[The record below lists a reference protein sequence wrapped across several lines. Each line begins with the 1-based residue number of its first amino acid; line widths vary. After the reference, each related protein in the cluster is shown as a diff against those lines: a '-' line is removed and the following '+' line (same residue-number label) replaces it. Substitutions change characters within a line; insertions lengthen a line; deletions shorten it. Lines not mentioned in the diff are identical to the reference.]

1 MSWRSPGD
9 RINFMLESV
18 FGSRWHRKLFHE
30 TRRRIAKLWL
40 KLNPQVEIIGV
51 TGSYGK
57 TNTVRAIN
65 LVLSEKYQTLQTDL
79 NLDTIYNLPITILKL
94 RPWHRML
101 VLEYGVD
108 HINEMDF
115 HLWLVRPKIGV
126 LAGISPVHA
135 DEEHLGSLG
144 NILKEKEKLLAVIP
158 KDGWV
163 ILNWD
168 DENIRKAKIK
178 TQAKI
183 LKYGISKEADFWA
196 ENIKVDLSG
205 TSFVVHHAREKI
217 LLKIPL
223 LGKHFVHSALVSF
236 AVGKICG
243 LSPKQIITGLKKLEP
258 LRGRMS
264 LEKGP
269 LGTILLDDHLRANLA
284 STIAGL
290 ETFSALPCQGRKIGV
305 LGEMG
310 EMGRYDKEGHRQVG
324 QEITKLKIDFLVSV
338 GPLQKET
345 ARETIAGGMKKEN
358 IFWAKDVKEAAE
370 ILKKILKKGDFVY
383 LKGSLLRHLER
394 ILLILEGK
402 RVKCTLVS
410 CHNYGQCQ
418 TCPNLM

>member
-1 MSWRSPGD
+1 
-9 RINFMLESV
+9 MLESV

-65 LVLSEKYQTLQTDL
+65 LVLSEKYKTLQTDL

-94 RPWHRML
+94 RPYHKIL

-108 HINEMDF
+108 KIGEMDF
-115 HLWLVRPKIGV
+115 HLGLVKPKIGV
-126 LAGISPVHA
+126 LTGISPVHA
-135 DEEHLGSLG
+135 DKEHLGSLE
-144 NILKEKEKLLAVIP
+144 NILKEKIKLLSAIP
-158 KDGWV
+158 KDGWA

-168 DENIRKAKIK
+168 DENIKKAKIK

-183 LKYGISKEADFWA
+183 LRYGISKEADFWA

-205 TSFVVHHAREKI
+205 TSFIIHDDNQSSQVKI
-217 LLKIPL
+217 LL
-223 LGKHFVHSALVSF
+223 LGRHFVHCALVAF

-243 LSPKQIITGLKKLEP
+243 LNKKQIVSGLGKLKP
-258 LRGRMS
+258 LPGRMS

-269 LGTILLDDHLRANLA
+269 LGTVLLDDHLRANLA
-284 STIAGL
+284 STLAGL
-290 ETFSALPCQGRKIGV
+290 ETFSALPHRGRKIAV

-324 QEITKLKIDFLVSV
+324 QEIAKLKIDFLVSV

-345 ARETIAGGMKKEN
+345 AKEAIAGGMKKEN
-358 IFWAKDVKEAAE
+358 VFWVKDVKEAAE
-370 ILKKILKKGDFVY
+370 VLKKILKEGDFLY

-394 ILLILEGK
+394 ILLILQGRK
-402 RVKCTLVS
+402 VKCNLVS
-410 CHNYGQCQ
+410 CHTYSQCLD
-418 TCPNLM
+418 CPNLKKEI

>member
-1 MSWRSPGD
+1 
-9 RINFMLESV
+9 MLESV
-18 FGSRWHRKLFHE
+18 FGPRWHRKILHKS
-30 TRRRIAKLWL
+30 RRQIAKVWL
-40 KLNPQVEIIGV
+40 KLNPKVTLIGV
-51 TGSYGK
+51 TGSFGK
-57 TNTVRAIN
+57 TNTVRAISQ
-65 LVLSEKYQTLQTDL
+65 VLSEKYKTLQTDL

-94 RPWHRML
+94 RPFHRML
-101 VLEYGVD
+101 VLEYGID
-108 HINEMDF
+108 KIGEMDF
-115 HLWLVRPKIGV
+115 HLWLAKPKIGI
-126 LAGISPVHA
+126 LTGITPVHA
-135 DEEHLGSLG
+135 DEEHLGSLE
-144 NILKEKEKLLAVIP
+144 NILKEKIKLLSAIP
-158 KDGWV
+158 KDGWA

-205 TSFVVHHAREKI
+205 TSFIIHDDNQSSQVKI
-217 LLKIPL
+217 LL
-223 LGKHFVHSALVSF
+223 LGRHFVHCALVAF

-243 LSPKQIITGLKKLEP
+243 LNKKQIVSGLGKLKP
-258 LRGRMS
+258 LPGRMS

-269 LGTILLDDHLRANLA
+269 LGTVLLDDHLRANLA
-284 STIAGL
+284 STLAGL
-290 ETFSALPCQGRKIGV
+290 ETFSALPCQGRKIAV

-324 QEITKLKIDFLVSV
+324 QEIAKLKIDFLVSV

-345 ARETIAGGMKKEN
+345 AREAIAGGMKKEN
-358 IFWAKDVKEAAE
+358 VFWVKDVKEAAE
-370 ILKKILKKGDFVY
+370 VLKKILKKGDFLY

-402 RVKCTLVS
+402 KVKCALVS

-418 TCPNLM
+418 TCQNLM

>member
-1 MSWRSPGD
+1 
-9 RINFMLESV
+9 MLESV

-57 TNTVRAIN
+57 TNTVRAISQ
-65 LVLSEKYQTLQTDL
+65 VLSEKYKTLQTDL

-94 RPWHRML
+94 RPFHRML
-101 VLEYGVD
+101 VLEYGID
-108 HINEMDF
+108 KIGEMDF
-115 HLWLVRPKIGV
+115 HLGLVKPKIGV
-126 LAGISPVHA
+126 LTGISPVHA
-135 DEEHLGSLG
+135 DEEHLGSLE
-144 NILKEKEKLLAVIP
+144 NILKEKIKLLVAIP
-158 KDGWV
+158 KDGWA

-205 TSFVVHHAREKI
+205 TSFIIHDDNQSSQVKI
-217 LLKIPL
+217 LL
-223 LGKHFVHSALVSF
+223 LGRHFVHCALVAF
-236 AVGKICG
+236 AVGEICG
-243 LSPKQIITGLKKLEP
+243 LNKKQIVSGLGKLKP
-258 LRGRMS
+258 LLGRMS

-269 LGTILLDDHLRANLA
+269 LGTVLLDDHLRANLA
-284 STIAGL
+284 STLAGL
-290 ETFSALPCQGRKIGV
+290 ETFSALPCQGRKIAV

-324 QEITKLKIDFLVSV
+324 QEIAKLKIDFLVSV

-345 ARETIAGGMKKEN
+345 AREAIAGGMKKEN
-358 IFWAKDVKEAAE
+358 VFWAKDVKETAE
-370 ILKKILKKGDFVY
+370 VLKKILKKGDFIY

-402 RVKCTLVS
+402 KARCALVS

-418 TCPNLM
+418 TCQNLM

>member
-1 MSWRSPGD
+1 
-9 RINFMLESV
+9 MLESI
-18 FGSRWHRKLFHE
+18 FGPRWHRKILHKS
-30 TRRRIAKLWL
+30 RRQIAKAWL
-40 KLNPQVEIIGV
+40 KLNPKVTLIGV
-51 TGSYGK
+51 TGSFGK
-57 TNTVRAIN
+57 TNTVRAISQ
-65 LVLSEKYQTLQTDL
+65 VLSEKYKTLQTDL

-94 RPWHRML
+94 RPWHQKL
-101 VLEYGVD
+101 VLEYGID
-108 HINEMDF
+108 KIGEMDF
-115 HLWLVRPKIGV
+115 HLGLVKPKIGV
-126 LAGISPVHA
+126 LTGISPVHA
-135 DEEHLGSLG
+135 DKEHLGSLE
-144 NILKEKEKLLAVIP
+144 NILKEKIKLLVAIP
-158 KDGWV
+158 KDGWA

-205 TSFVVHHAREKI
+205 TSFVVHHDRKKI
-217 LLKIPL
+217 PLKIPL

-243 LSPKQIITGLKKLEP
+243 LSPKQIITGLKKLKP
-258 LRGRMS
+258 LEGRMS

-269 LGTILLDDHLRANLA
+269 LGAILLDDHLRANLA

-290 ETFSALPCQGRKIGV
+290 ETFSALPCRARLTARQGRKIAV

-324 QEITKLKIDFLVSV
+324 QEIAKLKIDFLVSV

-345 ARETIAGGMKKEN
+345 AREAIAGGMKKEN
-358 IFWAKDVKEAAE
+358 VFWVKDVKEAAE
-370 ILKKILKKGDFVY
+370 VLRKIVKKGDFIY

-394 ILLILEGK
+394 ILLILEDK